1 MSYID
6 IVGDVLLGLIRASRE
21 GNWQLHLYAIR
32 NMILWCFAYDKINY
46 ARYLPV
52 YYAQMIN
59 LHSEHPNV
67 YSNFMNGIFS
77 VQLAGESPF
86 GRIPVD
92 QTTEVTVNKDT
103 KSSGG
108 ITKYSLKTGTVTRF
122 YMTAEY
128 RCSFLAH
135 LRDMVQGKRP
145 SYHHDEMLSTRKRK
159 DEQVVTTIE
168 SLIEGW
174 NNPFKERKEL
184 VSSSTSKQAP
194 EDVTRDL
201 LNARK
206 VGEEAYQVFKE

>member
-1 MSYID
+1 
-6 IVGDVLLGLIRASRE
+6 
-21 GNWQLHLYAIR
+21 
-32 NMILWCFAYDKINY
+32 
-46 ARYLPV
+46 
-52 YYAQMIN
+52 MIN

-159 DEQVVTTIE
+159 DEQVVTTI
-168 SLIEGW
+168 
-174 NNPFKERKEL
+174 
-184 VSSSTSKQAP
+184 
-194 EDVTRDL
+194 
-201 LNARK
+201 
-206 VGEEAYQVFKE
+206 